1 MKKECIIKLS
11 ILTFLLVLF
20 ISSTMPQTYNI
31 DINRN
36 ATSIVNIN
44 DDIDTNNEKSNES
57 FIMVRKTNPSQRS
70 TQGVQNYTTWVGIV
84 LIVILF
90 LVGVRCFETE
100 KRL

>member
-44 DDIDTNNEKSNES
+44 DDIDTNNEKSNGS
-57 FIMVRKTNPSQRS
+57 FIMVRKTNPRQRS
-70 TQGVQNYTTWVGIV
+70 TQGVQNYTTWVGGV